1 MFGQISLD
9 IILLFMLY
17 GVGTATAAGACL
29 YLLLR
34 RANAIAPEVTS
45 PVRLRRWTAAF
56 FAVLAIGHLW
66 YLPAA
71 VLTDEDI
78 TVCMLVGGLLD
89 CVTVIPLVTVLLL
102 CMLQDRQ
109 RPLWPVGVMTAPL
122 VVLMVAGIVNRSEAY
137 MPVAYGYLLLVAVG
151 VVVYMV
157 RAVRQYRRWLRDNYA
172 DLEHKEVWQT
182 FVVLAVIVLMFGY
195 YVVGYD
201 GGMFY
206 EYVIQVCCI
215 VLVGHLLWRVETLS
229 DLSITQPLPIEI
241 IGIQDNSLSD
251 DNSRPDDNRQ
261 PNGGD
266 SPSSDT
272 MTDATFEQI
281 GALLQQR
288 CEDARLY
295 LHHGLTL
302 AQLAQAIGTNRTY
315 LGLYFSSK
323 KISYNTYVNDLR
335 IRHFVSLYRD
345 AVAARCTV
353 TAQQLASESGYR
365 NYKTFSVAF
374 RERMGQ
380 SVTDWMSEWGGHIPL
395 THTAAETSDED
406 GLGGFFVV

>member
-157 RAVRQYRRWLRDNYA
+157 RAVRQYGRWLRDNYA

-261 PNGGD
+261 PNDGD

-380 SVTDWMSEWGGHIPL
+380 SVTEWMSEWGGKNR
-395 THTAAETSDED
+395 
-406 GLGGFFVV
+406 

>member
-157 RAVRQYRRWLRDNYA
+157 RAVRQYGRWLRDNYA

-229 DLSITQPLPIEI
+229 DLSITQPLPTEI

-261 PNGGD
+261 PNDGD

-380 SVTDWMSEWGGHIPL
+380 SVTEWMSEWG
-395 THTAAETSDED
+395 DKNW
-406 GLGGFFVV
+406 